1 MGELRAEWDSR
12 LTPQERIGD
21 SNGGQRM
28 GKGRRCDNAE
38 QAKEYALEHSF
49 QNASAV
55 SEKRLK
61 AEALT
66 YCRRLGVARIC
77 CRYSTAPGSHCG
89 NTGGAINGHDK
100 DRAAR

>member
-1 MGELRAEWDSR
+1 MTRLRLS
-12 LTPQERIGD
+12 
-21 SNGGQRM
+21 
-28 GKGRRCDNAE
+28 

-66 YCRRLGVARIC
+66 YAV
-77 CRYSTAPGSHCG
+77 GS
-89 NTGGAINGHDK
+89 I
-100 DRAAR
+100 RPEMLPI

>member
-1 MGELRAEWDSR
+1 MPQLRTEWDSR
-12 LTPQERIGD
+12 LTAEERLALKTAGSGWASGD
-21 SNGGQRM
+21 
-28 GKGRRCDNAE
+28 APITPE

-66 YCRRLGVARIC
+66 YAVGSVLPQNC
-77 CRYSTAPGSHCG
+77 CRYSTAPGSHRR

>member
-1 MGELRAEWDSR
+1 MAELRTEWDGR
-12 LTPQERIGD
+12 LTPEERLAIKTAGSGWDKGD
-21 SNGGQRM
+21 
-28 GKGRRCDNAE
+28 AAITPE

-66 YCRRLGVARIC
+66 YCRRLKC
-77 CRYSTAPGSHCG
+77 CPKMLP
-89 NTGGAINGHDK
+89 I
-100 DRAAR
+100 